1 MGFTAFSSNT
11 DDNGHGTHVSGTSA
25 GKSVGIASNANLIG
39 VKVLDS
45 SGSGTSSGVSRI
57 RILSKGTLTELENSS
72 SAASTTS
79 LRSTTRAPT
88 TATLSG
94 LVY

>member
-1 MGFTAFSSNT
+1 MKVDTGIRTTHEQFGSRAKMGFTAFSSNT

-45 SGSGTSSGVSRI
+45 SGSGTSSGVSRN
-57 RILSKGTLTELENSS
+57 RILSKEN
-72 SAASTTS
+72 AD
-79 LRSTTRAPT
+79 
-88 TATLSG
+88 
-94 LVY
+94 